1 MSFKRSNLKQRNET
15 SKIFKGL
22 RKIDFSPINK
32 FYKIILILI
41 LANTIFSVNVYAQDK
56 LGSNASLDADKN
68 ETIKLQLPAAQRLVN
83 LFSGEVFQKNTVF
96 EIPVRK
102 NHTYLFERH

>member
-1 MSFKRSNLKQRNET
+1 MFNKS
-15 SKIFKGL
+15 
-22 RKIDFSPINK
+22 RKTNFIQINK
-32 FYKIILILI
+32 FYRIILILI

-68 ETIKLQLPAAQRLVN
+68 ETIKLKLPAAQRLVN